1 MPSLDG
7 ILLCIGEL
15 ERSGQVVIAIAV
27 LSGLVKRCV
36 AAAHRPIFASG
47 AGRSDEGVQA
57 VSACAMAG
65 CGFCRRGG
73 GVLLV
78 NARAPLGYAVITAQT
93 PSYLT
98 ARYDT
103 SRKTGCTPLE
113 FACMQVSPTVPSSWV
128 TTCALC
134 APNTTV
140 SQRTLGAATQPDSRS
155 RNAQVKL
162 AGLFA
167 LYTDNTI
174 EQKAALVHALQALPA
189 VGGGARVGRMR
200 AQVQVLN

>member
-1 MPSLDG
+1 M
-7 ILLCIGEL
+7 
-15 ERSGQVVIAIAV
+15 
-27 LSGLVKRCV
+27 
-36 AAAHRPIFASG
+36 HRRARALG
-47 AGRSDEGVQA
+47 AGRHRHRGAQRPSQEVRGCCPPPHFCVRCWSIRRR
-57 VSACAMAG
+57 SASCVGMRHG
-65 CGFCRRGG
+65 RMRILQEEG

-78 NARAPLGYAVITAQT
+78 NAQAPLGYAVITAQT